1 MEQDFVDIMMIVAY
15 ALLGLAVLAVIILP
29 IINAIG
35 NPKSLVSGA
44 IGLVFI
50 LVVFGIGYSIAGAEV
65 TATFSKFGIDA
76 GLSKYVGGII
86 STTYILVVIA
96 IVGIAFTEISKIFS

>member
-1 MEQDFVDIMMIVAY
+1 MEFVDIMLLAAY
-15 ALLGLAVLAVIILP
+15 ALIGLAVLAVIVLP

-35 NPKSLVSGA
+35 NPKTLVSGV

-50 LVVFGIGYSIAGAEV
+50 LLVFGIGYGISGAEV
-65 TATFSKFGIDA
+65 TATYSKFGIDA

-86 STTYILVVIA
+86 STTYILVFVA
-96 IVGIAFTEISKIFS
+96 IIGIIYTEISKILS

>member
-1 MEQDFVDIMMIVAY
+1 MEQDFVDIMMIIAY

-29 IINAIG
+29 IINAVG

-44 IGLVFI
+44 IGLVVI
-50 LVVFGIGYSIAGAEV
+50 LVVFGIGYSIASAEV
-65 TATFSKFGIDA
+65 TATYSKFGIDA

-96 IVGIAFTEISKIFS
+96 IVGIAYTEISKIFS

>member
-1 MEQDFVDIMMIVAY
+1 MEQDFVDIMIIVAY
-15 ALLGLAVLAVIILP
+15 ALLGLAALAAIILP
-29 IINAIG
+29 LINAIG
-35 NPKSLVSGA
+35 NPRTLVKGVA
-44 IGLVFI
+44 GLVVI
-50 LVVFGIGYSIAGAEV
+50 LVIFGIGYSIAGAEV
-65 TATFSKFGIDA
+65 TATYSKFGIDA

>member
-1 MEQDFVDIMMIVAY
+1 MEQDFVDIMIIVAY

-29 IINAIG
+29 VINAIG

-44 IGLVFI
+44 IGLVFL
-50 LVVFGIGYSIAGAEV
+50 LVVFGIGYGIAGAEV
-65 TATFSKFGIDA
+65 TATYSKFGIDA

-86 STTYILVVIA
+86 STTYILVIIA
-96 IVGIAFTEISKIFS
+96 LVGIVYTEVSKIVS

>member
-1 MEQDFVDIMMIVAY
+1 MEQDFVDIIIIVAY
-15 ALLGLAVLAVIILP
+15 ALIGLAVIAVIVLP

-44 IGLVFI
+44 IGLVAI
-50 LVVFGIGYSIAGAEV
+50 LVVFGIGYSVAGSEV
-65 TATFSKFGIDA
+65 TATYSKFGIDA
-76 GLSKYVGGII
+76 GLSKYVGGMI

-96 IVGIAFTEISKIFS
+96 VIGIIYTEVSKMLS

>member
-1 MEQDFVDIMMIVAY
+1 MEQDFVDIMIIVAY

-44 IGLVFI
+44 IGLVFL
-50 LVVFGIGYSIAGAEV
+50 LVVFGIGYSIAGSEV
-65 TATFSKFGIDA
+65 TATYAKFGIDA

-86 STTYILVVIA
+86 STTYILVLIA
-96 IVGIAFTEISKIFS
+96 LIGIIYTEISKIVS

>member
-1 MEQDFVDIMMIVAY
+1 
-15 ALLGLAVLAVIILP
+15 VIILP

-44 IGLVFI
+44 IGLVFL
-50 LVVFGIGYSIAGAEV
+50 LVVFGIGYSIAGSEV
-65 TATFSKFGIDA
+65 TATYSKFGIDA

-86 STTYILVVIA
+86 STTYILVLIA
-96 IVGIAFTEISKIFS
+96 LIGIIYTEISKIIS